1 MQKTRLRSRW
11 LFPWH
16 FWELESKETAAVTAH
31 QGNHT
36 VVLFPTALFAYIF

>member
-1 MQKTRLRSRW
+1 MAFSPGAFGSLRA
-11 LFPWH
+11 
-16 FWELESKETAAVTAH
+16 KEKAAVTAR